1 MTELSPR
8 AVLNTLIETCKD
20 AERGLLHAAEL
31 VADPALKVFFTDTA
45 YRRARF
51 AIDLLPHAQRLG
63 GASTADGTTS
73 ASLHRRWMDIRS
85 AWSGHDDR
93 AVVEEARRG
102 DSVTVLAFKNAVEGA
117 LPPTVRDLVEHE
129 YATLRDAHLRFADLD
144 RLPAQVM

>member
-20 AERGLLHAAEL
+20 GERGLLRAAEL
-31 VADPALKVFFTDTA
+31 VADPDLKLFFTDTA

-63 GASTADGTTS
+63 GASTAEGTAA
-73 ASLHRRWMDIRS
+73 ASLHRRWMAIRT

-93 AVVEEARRG
+93 AVVAEARRG
-102 DSVTVLAFKNAVEGA
+102 DSVTVLAFKSAVDGA
-117 LPPTVRDLVEHE
+117 LPATVRDLVERE
-129 YATLRDAHLRFADLD
+129 YADVRDCHLHFADLD
-144 RLPAQVM
+144 RAPAQVM